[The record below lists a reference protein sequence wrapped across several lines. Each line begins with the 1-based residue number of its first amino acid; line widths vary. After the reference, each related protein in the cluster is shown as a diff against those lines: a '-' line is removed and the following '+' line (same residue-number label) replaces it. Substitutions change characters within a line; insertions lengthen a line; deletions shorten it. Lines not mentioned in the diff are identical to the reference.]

1 VALTTRLL
9 RLAAGTLLAWPSPPA
24 AAAQADPAIDYGQ
37 TTQPADSGTGLSL
50 DRIFGSD
57 EFRTE
62 YLGPVRWIESAA
74 AYARLEPDS
83 SGGRSL
89 VRYDAATGRRDVW
102 VSANRLVPPGDT
114 APLPIEDYSLAPDGR
129 RLLVFTNTR
138 KVWRYHTRG
147 DYWVLDLEGGS
158 LRKLGAD
165 AAAEAT
171 LMFAKFSPDG
181 GRVGYVRE
189 HDLYVQDLADGSI
202 TRLTRDGSATT
213 INGTFDWVYEEELSL
228 RDGWR
233 WSPDGRHI
241 AFWQLDASGVG
252 HFHLINNTDSLYSRV
267 IPVQYPKAGTT
278 NSAAR
283 VGVVPASGGAAVWL
297 AVPGDPRDNYIARMD
312 WAASSREVL
321 IQHLNRAQNTIRL
334 MLGDAASGAVRTVLT
349 ERDDAWLDVV
359 DDVVWL
365 DQGREFTWVSERDG
379 WRQVYR
385 VSRDGTRV
393 RPVTRGSFDVIQV
406 KTVDQRGGW
415 LYYIASPDDPGQR
428 YLYRSRLDGKGRPE
442 RLTPTREPGSHDYL
456 PSPDARWAVRTW
468 SSLGNPPVTDVVR
481 LPSHEVKRTL
491 VDNHELRTALR
502 RVELPRTSFFR
513 VSAGPGLELDGW
525 LMRPTAFDSTRRYP
539 VLFYVYGEPAGQ
551 TVLDAWTGEEYLWH
565 AMLTQLGY
573 VVVSV
578 DNRGTPAPRGRAFRK
593 AAHLKIG
600 VVSSADQAAA
610 AEVIRGWPG
619 MDSSRVGVWGW
630 SGGGSTTLNLMFR
643 YPGRFGVGLSVAPVP
658 DQRLY
663 DTIYQERFMGL
674 PQENAAAYR
683 EGSPLT
689 YAHRLRGRLLL
700 VHGTGDDNV
709 HYQGSERLIN
719 ALVAAGRPFT
729 LMAYPNRSHCIC
741 EGEGTQL
748 HLYGLLTR
756 YLTEHLPAG
765 PR

>member
-1 VALTTRLL
+1 
-9 RLAAGTLLAWPSPPA
+9 
-24 AAAQADPAIDYGQ
+24 
-37 TTQPADSGTGLSL
+37 
-50 DRIFGSD
+50 
-57 EFRTE
+57 
-62 YLGPVRWIESAA
+62 
-74 AYARLEPDS
+74 EPDS
-83 SGGRSL
+83 AGARSL
-89 VRYDAATGRRDVW
+89 VRYDAASGRRDVW
-102 VSANRLVPPGDT
+102 VPAARLVPPGDT
-114 APLPIEDYSLAPDGR
+114 LPLLIQDYAVAPDGK

-147 DYWVLDLEGGS
+147 DYWVLDLESGALHQVGGE
-158 LRKLGAD
+158 GAT
-165 AAAEAT
+165 EAT

-189 HDLYVQDLADGSI
+189 HDLYVEDLDGGAI

-233 WSPDGRHI
+233 WSPDGRRI

-252 HFHLINNTDSLYSRV
+252 DFHLVNNTDSLYSRV
-267 IPVQYPKAGTT
+267 ISVQHPKAGTT
-278 NSAAR
+278 NSAGR
-283 VGVVPASGGAAVWL
+283 VGIVAAAGGAPVWL
-297 AVPGDPRDNYIARMD
+297 AVPGDPRNNYIARMD
-312 WAASSREVL
+312 WAAGSSEVL

-334 MLGDAASGAVRTVLT
+334 MLGNAATGAVRTVLT

-379 WRQVYR
+379 WRHVYR

-393 RPVTRGSFDVIQV
+393 RPVTHGSFDVIQV
-406 KTVDQRGGW
+406 QTVDQRRGW
-415 LYYIASPDDPGQR
+415 HYYIASPDDPGQR
-428 YLYRSRLDGKGRPE
+428 YLYRSRLDGKGRPQ
-442 RLTPTREPGSHDYL
+442 RLTPTRQPGWHDYNA
-456 PSPDARWAVRTW
+456 SADAGWAVHTW
-468 SSLGNPPVTDVVR
+468 SSFGHPPATDVVR
-481 LPSHEVKRTL
+481 LPTHEVKRTL
-491 VDNHELRTALR
+491 VDNQGLREALDGIER
-502 RVELPRTSFFR
+502 PRSSFFR
-513 VSAGPGLELDGW
+513 VDAGPGLELDGW
-525 LMRPTAFDSTRRYP
+525 IMRPPAFDSTRRYP
-539 VLFYVYGEPAGQ
+539 LLFFVYGEPAGQ
-551 TVLDAWTGEEYLWH
+551 TVVDAWTGEEYLWH

-593 AAHLKIG
+593 AAYQKIG

-610 AEVIRGWPG
+610 AEVIRAWPG
-619 MDSSRVGVWGW
+619 VDSSRVGVWGW

-643 YPGRFGVGLSVAPVP
+643 YPGRYHVGMSVAPVP
-658 DQRLY
+658 DMRLY
-663 DTIYQERFMGL
+663 DTIYQERYMGL
-674 PQENAAAYR
+674 PQENEAAYR

-689 YAHRLRGRLLL
+689 YAGRLRGKLLL

-741 EGEGTQL
+741 EGEGTEL
-748 HLYGLLTR
+748 HLYRLLTT
-756 YLTEHLPAG
+756 YLTEHLPGG